1 MRRGRRG
8 RGGAI
13 LWALLLAL
21 GCVLLLRFVFV
32 VRSVDVVGGGDVMSD
47 EAVVRAA
54 KIDFGSS
61 IFRIDVQKIER
72 GINATGLL
80 KFERVDVRYPDT
92 AVIYVKQRTR
102 EAMLLSTGK
111 IRVLDGEGCVMES
124 LDQVPDMDLV
134 YVSGFRVMSCN
145 TGERLQAESGQTEA
159 YCAVIAALNSHAAD
173 LYVSE
178 LDVADPKNLRIVT
191 RTGIVVLLGD
201 MQRMEDK
208 IAWMKSAVADLER
221 RGEGG
226 GTLDVSSGNKADY
239 IAAAEQED

>member
-1 MRRGRRG
+1 MRRSRRG
-8 RGGAI
+8 RGSAI

-61 IFRIDVQKIER
+61 IFRIDVPKIER
-72 GINATGLL
+72 GINTTGLL
-80 KFERVDVRYPDT
+80 KFERLDVRYPDT
-92 AVIYVKQRTR
+92 AVIYVKQRAR

-111 IRVLDGEGCVMES
+111 IRVLDGEGYVMES

-134 YVSGFRVMSCN
+134 YVSGFRVMRCN

-178 LDVADPKNLRIVT
+178 LDVADPKNLRVIT

-226 GTLDVSSGNKADY
+226 GTLDVTSGNKADY
-239 IAAAEQED
+239 IAAAVQED

>member
-32 VRSVDVVGGGDVMSD
+32 LRSVDVVGAENVMSD

-61 IFRIDVQKIER
+61 IFRIDAQKIER
-72 GINATGLL
+72 SINATGLL
-80 KFERVDVRYPDT
+80 KFERVDVRYPNT
-92 AVIYVKQRTR
+92 AVLYVKERTR
-102 EAMLLSTGK
+102 EAMLLSAGK
-111 IRVLDGEGCVMES
+111 IRVLDDEGYVMES

-134 YVSGFRVMSCN
+134 YVSGFRVMNCN
-145 TGERLQAESGQTEA
+145 IGEKLQAESGQTEA

-173 LYVSE
+173 PYVSE
-178 LDVADPKNLRIVT
+178 LDVSDPKDLRIIT
-191 RTGIVVLLGD
+191 RTGITVLLGD
-201 MQRMEDK
+201 MQDMENK
-208 IAWMKSAVADLER
+208 VAWMKSAVADLEK

-226 GTLDVSSGNKADY
+226 GTLDVTSGNKADY
-239 IAAAEQED
+239 IAAAEQES